1 MHMTHSHRPSRRVA
15 RGMTLVEVL
24 VTLVLI
30 SVGLL
35 GVAAL
40 QLTSL
45 KGNQEAYVRSQ
56 ASALAGFILDRMRAN
71 PQAFRTGAYT
81 VAFNGTGTAGT
92 TAGNDLAAWQA
103 EINRLLP
110 GGLTNAAGSIA
121 SVAGSPNIVT
131 ITIQW
136 SERQDAATFRTAGTA
151 EETLP
156 TFQTRT
162 EI

>member
-1 MHMTHSHRPSRRVA
+1 MSISTPSGSKRRA
-15 RGMTLVEVL
+15 RQTGMTLIEVL

-40 QLTSL
+40 QLTTMKS
-45 KGNQEAYVRSQ
+45 NQEAYVRSQ
-56 ASALAGFILDRMRAN
+56 ASVLADYILDRIRAN
-71 PQAFRTGAYT
+71 QRGFLNNEYNAIAL
-81 VAFNGTGTAGT
+81 NGTGTAGLT
-92 TAGNDLAAWQA
+92 SGNDLARWQA
-103 EINRLLP
+103 EIDRLLP
-110 GGLTNAAGSIA
+110 GGNANAGGSI
-121 SVAGSPNIVT
+121 VRTAGTNIVT

-136 SERQDAATFRTAGTA
+136 SERADRVLDEAAATT
-151 EETLP
+151 

>member
-1 MHMTHSHRPSRRVA
+1 MTHAKLSARRSA
-15 RGMTLVEVL
+15 GGMTLVEVL
-24 VTLVLI
+24 VTLVII

-35 GVAAL
+35 GLAAL

-56 ASALAGFILDRMRAN
+56 ASTLAGFILDRMRAN
-71 PQAFRTGAYT
+71 PQGFRDDEYV
-81 VAFNGTGTAGT
+81 VALNGTGTAGT
-92 TAGNDLAAWQA
+92 TSGNDLAAWQN

-110 GGLTNAAGSIA
+110 GGAINAAGSIA
-121 SVAGSPNIVT
+121 YDTTTPRIVT

-136 SERQDAATFRTAGTA
+136 SERQDEATFRTDGTA
-151 EETLP
+151 EQLLP

>member
-1 MHMTHSHRPSRRVA
+1 MTNVHRPSRRAV
-15 RGMTLVEVL
+15 RGMTLIEVL

-71 PQAFRTGAYT
+71 PQAFRAGAYT
-81 VAFNGTGTAGT
+81 VDLNGTGTAGT
-92 TAGNDLAAWQA
+92 TAGRDLAAWQA

-110 GGLTNAAGSIA
+110 GGNTNAAGSIA
-121 SVAGSPNIVT
+121 PDPANPNIVT
-131 ITIQW
+131 ITIRW
-136 SERQDAATFRTAGTA
+136 SERQDEATFRTSGST

>member
-1 MHMTHSHRPSRRVA
+1 MKNLHRRSRRAA

-24 VTLVLI
+24 VTLLLI

-56 ASALAGFILDRMRAN
+56 ASALAGYILDRMRAN
-71 PQAFRTGAYT
+71 PQAFRAGAYT
-81 VAFNGTGTAGT
+81 VAMNGTGTANT
-92 TAGNDLAAWQA
+92 TAGNDLLAWQN
-103 EINRLLP
+103 EIDRLLP
-110 GGLTNAAGSIA
+110 GGSTNAGGSIA
-121 SVAGSPNIVT
+121 RAGNIVT

-136 SERQDAATFRTAGTA
+136 SERRDDATFRTTA
-151 EETLP
+151 QDALP

>member
-1 MHMTHSHRPSRRVA
+1 MKPVASAMHE

-24 VTLVLI
+24 VTLVVI

-40 QLTSL
+40 QLTTL
-45 KGNQEAYVRSQ
+45 KSNQEAYVRSQ
-56 ASALAGFILDRMRAN
+56 ASALAGYMLDRIRAN
-71 PQAFRTGAYT
+71 QQAL
-81 VAFNGTGTAGT
+81 VAGDFNNVPLNGTGTAGT
-92 TAGNDLAAWQA
+92 RSGADLADWQA

-110 GGLTNAAGSIA
+110 GGAANAGGSITR
-121 SVAGSPNIVT
+121 VAGTNIVT

-136 SERQDAATFRTAGTA
+136 SERADQNLGSDGGAV
-151 EETLP
+151 

>member
-1 MHMTHSHRPSRRVA
+1 MTHIPRRPRRLE
-15 RGMTLVEVL
+15 RGMTLIEVL

-45 KGNQEAYVRSQ
+45 RGNQEAYVRSQ
-56 ASALAGFILDRMRAN
+56 ASALAGYILDRMRAN
-71 PQAFRTGAYT
+71 PQAFRAGAYN
-81 VAFNGTGTAGT
+81 VAFNATGTAGT
-92 TAGNDLAAWQA
+92 TAGNDLSAWQN

-110 GGLTNAAGSIA
+110 GGNANAAGSIA
-121 SVAGSPNIVT
+121 TVAGSPNIVT
-131 ITIQW
+131 ITIRW
-136 SERQDAATFRTAGTA
+136 SERQDDFTVD
-151 EETLP
+151 TLP